1 MQGITKE
8 VSGVKVLDDVSFDL
22 RRGEIMGLI
31 GENGAGKSTL
41 IKIIT
46 GIYSPSSGALAL
58 NGQKVEMPD
67 YIHAKKLGIS
77 MVPQE
82 FNLINT
88 LTVYE
93 NIFLGNEYRKRS
105 GLLDKAKMRELASR
119 QLEELRMPALPSS
132 VTAASFM

>member
-1 MQGITKE
+1 MAGIETAASKEAGGVILSIQGITKE
-8 VSGVKVLDDVSFDL
+8 FSGVKVLDEVSFDL

-46 GIYSPSSGALAL
+46 GIYFPSGGSLAL
-58 NGQKVEMPD
+58 NGQPVHVPD
-67 YIHAKKLGIS
+67 YIIAKKLGIS
-77 MVPQE
+77 LVPQE

-93 NIFLGNEYRKRS
+93 NIFLGNEIRLKS
-105 GLLDKAKMRELASR
+105 
-119 QLEELRMPALPSS
+119 
-132 VTAASFM
+132 